1 MILVVL
7 LLCSILQVW
16 VMGTKSRA
24 ILCIDI
30 GSADDQLQTDRHVI
44 CAEFRFNPSFESC
57 NRNSSLLVT
66 TYRSKY

>member
-30 GSADDQLQTDRHVI
+30 GSAVGKHT
-44 CAEFRFNPSFESC
+44 
-57 NRNSSLLVT
+57 LVLVW
-66 TYRSKY
+66 YG